1 MKHIL
6 SVVFSCLLFSAVSA
20 QQVGIG
26 TSTPHPSAALE
37 INATNKGLLPP
48 RVALTDIYD
57 IATIPSPAAG
67 LLVYNTANAGVPP
80 LQVQP
85 GYYYFTGNGWM
96 RLTLSGSNEGNLQ
109 YWDGTQWV
117 LIPPGTNGQSLTM
130 CNGVPSWGPC
140 AALAFPPFVFT
151 GAISAISNTSATV
164 AGTVV
169 NNNGAVVTARGICYA
184 TTFQPTLA
192 NSVSS
197 APSGG
202 NGSYSVIL
210 SGLSS
215 NTKYYVRAYA
225 TNSAGTSYGSTDSF
239 TTTQPT
245 APVLTTIAPF
255 AVGSNSASSGG
266 SISSNGGSALLARGI
281 VYSTSPVPT
290 LSNNVITD
298 PSVNTGTYFT
308 PISGLTPNT
317 PYYVRAYATNATGTA
332 YGDEYTFT
340 TLGAGFFAAAYTFDS
355 VTATSG
361 TTDPTPVPQV
371 AGLTFGQFGVV
382 GAGGPTFQP
391 TASFRF
397 SFTNWV
403 TGAANGSD
411 VFPTGDSTT
420 RYYQV
425 TITPDPGKTLNL
437 SSLSFRIQRS
447 SSGIR
452 QAFVRSSM
460 DGYAANLPASISPE
474 NTLLSV
480 VPVNKFQVSDA
491 TSAGQDGCVIT
502 LGAPAF
508 SAITTPVT
516 FRFYGIHAE
525 ASGGTFSVDNVVF
538 NGVVQ

>member
-6 SVVFSCLLFSAVSA
+6 SFVLSCLLLSTVSA
-20 QQVGIG
+20 QQVGVG

-37 INATNKGLLPP
+37 VSATNKGLLPP

-67 LLVYNTANAGVPP
+67 LLVYNTANAGAPP

-85 GYYYFTGNGWM
+85 GYYYFTGNEWM
-96 RLTLSGSNEGNLQ
+96 RLTLAGSNDGNLQ
-109 YWDGTQWV
+109 YWDGTQWALV
-117 LIPPGTNGQSLTM
+117 PPGTNGQSLTM
-130 CNGVPSWGPC
+130 CNGIPSWGPC

-151 GAISAISNTSATV
+151 GAVSAIGNTGATA

-169 NNNGAVVTARGICYA
+169 SNGGAVVTARGICYA

-202 NGSYSVIL
+202 NGSYSVTL

-225 TNSAGTSYGSTDSF
+225 TNSAGTSYGGTDSF

-245 APVLTTIAPF
+245 APVLTTILPF
-255 AVGSNSASSGG
+255 AVGSNGATSGG
-266 SISSNGGSALLARGI
+266 NISSNGGSALLARGI
-281 VYSTSPVPT
+281 VYSTSPAPT
-290 LSNNVITD
+290 LSSNVITD

-308 PISGLTPNT
+308 PISGLAPNT

-340 TLGAGFFAAAYTFDS
+340 TLGSGFFAAVYTFDS
-355 VTATSG
+355 VTNTSG

-371 AGLTFGQFGVV
+371 TGLNFGPFSVV
-382 GAGGPTFQP
+382 GAGGPSFQP

-403 TGAANGSD
+403 TGATNGSD
-411 VFPTGDSTT
+411 QFPAGDSTT

-425 TITPDPGKTLNL
+425 TITPGPGKTLNL

-452 QAFVRSSM
+452 QAFVRSSV
-460 DGYAANLPASISPE
+460 DGYAASLPASISPE
-474 NTLLSV
+474 NPVLSV

-491 TSAGQDGCVIT
+491 TTTGQDGCVIT
-502 LGAPAF
+502 LGSPAF
-508 SAITTPVT
+508 NAITTPVT

-525 ASGGTFSVDNVVF
+525 AAGGTFSLDNVVF